1 MNAAADAVASVATG
15 RPLSECS
22 PTLATKGMR
31 ASTGN
36 IVFPGKGIHIGIVA
50 EEIITFVGVFLWS
63 EPCHVVDHAEHR
75 NIDFGVAEHGY
86 TLARIGN
93 GHFLG
98 SGDHHGTGQRQSLN
112 KSQMYVAGSGGMS
125 MRK

>member
-1 MNAAADAVASVATG
+1 MLL
-15 RPLSECS
+15 P
-22 PTLATKGMR
+22 PTLWPRWPRDARCRNALPHWPPRGCAPAR
-31 ASTGN
+31 EHR
-36 IVFPGKGIHIGIVA
+36 IPGKGIHIGIVA

-98 SGDHHGTGQRQSLN
+98 VVTTTAPVSAR
-112 KSQMYVAGSGGMS
+112 V
-125 MRK
+125 